1 MMADK
6 LHLPGPIVI
15 AAGGTGGHL
24 FPGQALAQELGRR
37 GHEVVLL
44 TDERVQ
50 RFEHWFPQADIYA
63 VPAATIAGPGLAG
76 VLSSLWKIFSGT
88 AQSYSIYGR
97 IKPSA
102 VIGFG
107 GYPTLPPVLAAA
119 ARRIPTCVHEQN
131 AVLGRVNRLAARF
144 VDALASTFEAPKYLR
159 VKDAHKVEVTG
170 NPVRDAAM
178 AHAGAPYQAPR
189 ADESFHLL
197 VTGGSQG
204 ARVMSDVVPAALAQL
219 PEVLRKRL
227 KLVQQAREEDL
238 IRVKAAYEE
247 AGIEAE
253 LSSFFDDM
261 PARIAR
267 AHLVIGRA
275 GASTVSELAVI
286 GRPSLLVPLPHS
298 IDQDQKANAELLSSS
313 GAGWMIE
320 QEVFTPGAL
329 AARLT
334 ELMNSPDVLASAAA
348 AALKQ
353 GRPDA
358 VTRLADL
365 VERLALGKTQRL
377 GTRGAAKALPGG
389 KNAGENALKL
399 SSVKEYAR

>member
-1 MMADK
+1 
-6 LHLPGPIVI
+6 
-15 AAGGTGGHL
+15 
-24 FPGQALAQELGRR
+24 
-37 GHEVVLL
+37 
-44 TDERVQ
+44 
-50 RFEHWFPQADIYA
+50 
-63 VPAATIAGPGLAG
+63 
-76 VLSSLWKIFSGT
+76 
-88 AQSYSIYGR
+88 
-97 IKPSA
+97 
-102 VIGFG
+102 
-107 GYPTLPPVLAAA
+107 
-119 ARRIPTCVHEQN
+119 
-131 AVLGRVNRLAARF
+131 VNRLAVRF

-159 VKDAHKVEVTG
+159 AKDAHKVEVTG

-178 AHAGAPYQAPR
+178 DQAGTPYRAPR
-189 ADESFHLL
+189 TDEPFHLL

-204 ARVMSDVVPAALAQL
+204 ARVMSDVVPAALAAL
-219 PEVLRKRL
+219 PEALRARL

-238 IRVKAAYEE
+238 SRVKETYEK

-261 PARIAR
+261 PARIAK

-313 GAGWMIE
+313 GAGWMME
-320 QEVFTPGAL
+320 QEVFTPEAL
-329 AARLT
+329 AARLS
-334 ELMNSPDVLASAAA
+334 ELMNNPDVLTSAAA

-365 VERLALGKTQRL
+365 VERLALGKTERL

-389 KNAGENALKL
+389 RHGGKNALKRI
-399 SSVKEYAR
+399 SVKEYAR